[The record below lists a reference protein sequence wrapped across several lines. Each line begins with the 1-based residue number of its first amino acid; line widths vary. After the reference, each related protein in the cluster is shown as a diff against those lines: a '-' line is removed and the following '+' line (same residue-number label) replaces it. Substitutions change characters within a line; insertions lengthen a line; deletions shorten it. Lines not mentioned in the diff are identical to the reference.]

1 MWTRS
6 AANKITGMIKVTV
19 WTADNVLFFEGEFD
33 TIQEAERAGEAKNR
47 EALTLIMG
55 GYKLTEADW
64 NDPLLDMTDD
74 EILSELL
81 K

>member
-19 WTADNVLFFEGEFD
+19 IDANNVLFFEGEFH
-33 TIQEAERAGEAKNR
+33 TLHEAQAAGEAKNR
-47 EALTLIMG
+47 EALRSIMPPM
-55 GYKLTEADW
+55 TCT
-64 NDPLLDMTDD
+64 MTDD
-74 EILSELL
+74 EILAELL